1 MKICNFGLL
10 TNNTLI
16 NLFQM
21 RDHLNVF
28 IGRYEEMTSSVAA
41 ANRER
46 DDVFKFLNILNKLIT

>member
-1 MKICNFGLL
+1 
-10 TNNTLI
+10 
-16 NLFQM
+16 M

-46 DDVFKFLNILNKLIT
+46 DDVFNFFNIFKKK

>member
-1 MKICNFGLL
+1 
-10 TNNTLI
+10 
-16 NLFQM
+16 M

-46 DDVFKFLNILNKLIT
+46 DDVFKFLNIQKIIMIYYYVLSYPI

>member
-1 MKICNFGLL
+1 MAIEA
-10 TNNTLI
+10 LI

-46 DDVFKFLNILNKLIT
+46 DDVFNFLKYF

>member
-1 MKICNFGLL
+1 
-10 TNNTLI
+10 
-16 NLFQM
+16 M

-46 DDVFKFLNILNKLIT
+46 DDVFNFLKIFLRKNET